1 METTSTQDAW
11 LEARSTNTIMA
22 RLARR
27 EHVAALGV
35 RGARS
40 PDIARL
46 AKATGHHAI
55 WVDLEH
61 SAMPIDV
68 AGAICATALDI
79 GVVPFVRV
87 PEREYG
93 VIGRLLDGGAA
104 GIIVPRIETPAQAA
118 DVVAACR
125 FPPHG
130 HRSAIATLPCVELRK
145 LQPAQLYQV
154 ANRVTVVKLLI
165 ESPRG
170 IENMEAIARVEGVD
184 LLAIGSNDLAAEM
197 GVTGGGVHPQLRAA
211 HEHALAACQRAGKP
225 MMIGGVADAAYIADF
240 IRRGAAPFLM
250 TGIDTDLLLGAL
262 HERVAQAM
270 ASLARE
276 ATAESPP
283 PPASPLNSPLNHP
296 TP

>member
-1 METTSTQDAW
+1 METKSNQDAW
-11 LEARSTNTIMA
+11 LEARCVNTVMA

-27 EHVAALGV
+27 EPVAALGV

-46 AKATGHHAI
+46 AKASGHHAI

-61 SAMPIDV
+61 SAMPVDV

-79 GVVPFVRV
+79 GLVPFVRV

-93 VIGRLLDGGAA
+93 VIGRLLDAGAA
-104 GIIVPRIETPAQAA
+104 GIIAPRIETAEQAA

-125 FPPHG
+125 FPPQG

-145 LQPAQLYQV
+145 LPPAQLYQV

-170 IENMEAIARVEGVD
+170 IQNMEAIARVEGVD

-197 GVTGGGVHPQLRAA
+197 GVTGGAVHPRLRAA
-211 HEHALAACQRAGKP
+211 HEQALAACQRAGKP
-225 MMIGGVADAAYIADF
+225 MMIGGVADAAYIAEF

-262 HERVAQAM
+262 HERVGQAL
-270 ASLARE
+270 ASLAQE
-276 ATAESPP
+276 ASDA
-283 PPASPLNSPLNHP
+283 PAR
-296 TP
+296 